1 MSNEVRNVLFDPT
14 NKPLPK
20 DHGFPKFRAQLSLT
34 FVFIGFLIFL
44 LGLRPDLFGL
54 DRGRSIGLIQI
65 SAILFGLGVMTWSGT
80 SILRKLWN
88 GNKKTIVGDF
98 GTRVVATGFVICSFA
113 ALADAFGLGT
123 NPVSNVLLGTVQS
136 YGLMAGIAMVC
147 VGLLMLIKP
156 KKIKRNSDH

>member
-1 MSNEVRNVLFDPT
+1 MQKEVRKVLFDPE
-14 NKPLPK
+14 NKPEQK
-20 DHGFPKFRAQLSLT
+20 EKGFPFLRVRLSLT
-34 FVFIGFLIFL
+34 FVFIGFLLFFF
-44 LGLRPDLFGL
+44 GLRPDLFGL
-54 DRGRSIGLIQI
+54 DRGRSIGLAQI
-65 SAILFGLGVMTWSGT
+65 ITILLGLGIMTWSGT

-88 GNKKTIVGDF
+88 GNEKTIVGDF

-136 YGLMAGIAMVC
+136 YGLMVGIAVVC

-156 KKIKRNSDH
+156 KSIKPNKKR